1 LCWLEGWLVVARVNI
16 LSCSL
21 QMRALDVLLVD

>member
-1 LCWLEGWLVVARVNI
+1 MSLYLEKVKVSYTAVYDYAVNI

-21 QMRALDVLLVD
+21 QA